1 MAAIC
6 ALAGGM
12 VGFGSALVSLI
23 FFDARLLTA
32 LALWSGIGIGSMAL
46 FLALSLRRAES
57 SAAPQMPAAT
67 RTA

>member
-12 VGFGSALVSLI
+12 VGFASALVSLI
-23 FFDARLLTA
+23 FFDAGLLTA
-32 LALWSGIGIGSMAL
+32 LAIWSGAGIGSMAL
-46 FLALSLRRAES
+46 FLALMLRRADVSEATQM
-57 SAAPQMPAAT
+57 AATT